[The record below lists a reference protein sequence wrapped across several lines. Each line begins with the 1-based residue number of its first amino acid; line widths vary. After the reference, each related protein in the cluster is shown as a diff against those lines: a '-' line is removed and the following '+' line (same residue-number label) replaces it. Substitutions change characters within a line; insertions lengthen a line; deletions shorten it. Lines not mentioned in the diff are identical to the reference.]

1 MNKAKKGKTKNKLN
15 IEFIYICRLFFRQ
28 IIVININNI
37 SVSFGGTTL
46 FSDISFSINEN
57 DKIALMGKNGA
68 GKSTLLKIIA
78 GTSRPTS
85 GNISGPKDVEIAY
98 LPQHLITED
107 NVTVFEEASKAFQE
121 VYKMRDELSS
131 LNEQLETR
139 TDYESD
145 EYLKI
150 IERVSELSEK
160 YYSIEDTN
168 YDAEVEK
175 VLKGLGFDRS
185 DFKRKT
191 SEFSG
196 GWRMRIELAK
206 ILLKKPDLILL
217 DEPTNHMDIESIQW
231 LEDFLLTSAKAVI
244 VISHDRAFVDN
255 ITNRTIEVTLGRIYD
270 YKAKYSHYL
279 ELRKERRL
287 HQIKAYEEQQRFI
300 ADNQEFI
307 DRFRGTYSKTLQV
320 QSRVKMLEKLEII
333 EIDEVDNS
341 ALRLKFPPSPR
352 SGNYPV
358 IVENL
363 SKSYADHVVFE
374 KANMVIERGQKVAF
388 VGKNGEGKSTM
399 IKAIMGEIDFTGE
412 LKVGHNAKI
421 GYFAQNQAALLDGE
435 LTVFETIDQ
444 IAVGDVRVKIKDLL
458 GAFMFSGD
466 DTLKKV
472 KVLSGG
478 ERTRLAMIK
487 LLLEPVNV
495 LILDEPTNHLDMK
508 TKDIIKD
515 ALIDFDGTIILVSH
529 DRDFLDGLVQKVFEF
544 GNKRIREHFTDI
556 KGFLEYKKLETL
568 NDIEKQ

>member
-1 MNKAKKGKTKNKLN
+1 M
-15 IEFIYICRLFFRQ
+15 
-28 IIVININNI
+28 INVNNI

-46 FSDISFSINEN
+46 FSDVSFSINEN

-78 GTSRPTS
+78 GVGKPSS
-85 GNISGPKDVEIAY
+85 GQVTGSKDAVIAY
-98 LPQHLITED
+98 LPQHLLTED
-107 NVTVFEEASKAFQE
+107 NVTVFAEASKAFDE
-121 VYKMRDELSS
+121 VYRMRDELES
-131 LNEQLETR
+131 LNEQLNTR
-139 TDYESD
+139 TDYETD
-145 EYLKI
+145 DYMKL
-150 IERVSELSEK
+150 IERVSELSESF
-160 YYSIEDTN
+160 YSIEETN

-175 VLKGLGFDRS
+175 VLKGLGFERS
-185 DFKRKT
+185 DFTRQT

-231 LEDFLLTSAKAVI
+231 LEDFLVHAAKAVI

-255 ITNRTIEVTLGRIYD
+255 ITNRTIEVTMGRIYD

-279 ELRKERRL
+279 ELRKERRQ
-287 HQIKAYEEQQRFI
+287 HQLKAYEEQQRFI
-300 ADNQEFI
+300 ADTQEFI

-333 EIDEVDNS
+333 EIDEVDTS

-352 SGNYPV
+352 SGQYPV
-358 IVENL
+358 IVEEL
-363 SKSYADHVVFE
+363 TKAYDDHLVFE
-374 KANMVIERGQKVAF
+374 KASMVIERGEKVAF

-399 IKAIMGEIDFTGE
+399 IKAIMGEIDFEGS

-421 GYFAQNQAALLDGE
+421 GYFAQNQAALLDEE

-478 ERTRLAMIK
+478 EKTRLAMIK

-515 ALIDFDGTIILVSH
+515 ALQDFDGTLILVSH
-529 DRDFLDGLVQKVFEF
+529 DRDFLDGLAKKVFEF
-544 GNKRIREHFTDI
+544 GNKRVREHFEDI
-556 KGFLEYKKLETL
+556 KGFLAYKKMNSLK
-568 NDIEKQ
+568 DIER